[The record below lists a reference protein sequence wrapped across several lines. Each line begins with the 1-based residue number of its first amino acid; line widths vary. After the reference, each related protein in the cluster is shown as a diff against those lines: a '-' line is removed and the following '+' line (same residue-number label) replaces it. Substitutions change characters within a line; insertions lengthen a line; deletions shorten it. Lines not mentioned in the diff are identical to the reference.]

1 MPLRF
6 LRRAASLVALP
17 ACFGL
22 AACVLLPALA
32 GYERYVITSGSMSG
46 SYDRGSLLYARE
58 VATSSLR
65 VGDVITYRPP
75 AGTGDH
81 GLLTHRITWIGQDD
95 RGAPAF
101 RTKGDANDV
110 ADPWR
115 FTLTRPTQ
123 ARAAFHV
130 PHVGYALAV
139 LADRRARMV
148 LIGLPALLIAAGVL
162 ARLWRQAGEEL
173 QRRQAAAVGGPS

>member
-1 MPLRF
+1 MVLRF
-6 LRRAASLVALP
+6 LRRAASLLALV

-22 AACVLLPALA
+22 AACVLVPALA
-32 GYERYVITSGSMSG
+32 GYQRYVITSGSMSG
-46 SYDRGSLLYARE
+46 SYDRGSLMYARE
-58 VATSSLR
+58 VPTSSLR

-75 AGTGDH
+75 GPTGKQ
-81 GLLTHRITWIGQDD
+81 GLVTHRISWIGED
-95 RGAPAF
+95 REGARAF
-101 RTKGDANDV
+101 RTRGDANQV

-115 FTLTRPTQ
+115 FTLVRRTQ
-123 ARAAFHV
+123 ARAVFQV

-173 QRRQAAAVGGPS
+173 RHRQAAAINGSS